1 MEWGDKITDKVLHMV
16 LYHMHRNGIE
26 KKKKLVVRLDRVR
39 RPVLY
44 CNAILH
50 RV

>member
-26 KKKKLVVRLDRVR
+26 KKKNWSSDS
-39 RPVLY
+39 
-44 CNAILH
+44 IE
-50 RV
+50 